1 MTSRTPQRGSKTE
14 HGKAPSIKD
23 EKEASWADKENAAK
37 MFKGAAERG
46 QRALAAPRAEADK
59 ELIVEMVRQTN
70 QQFDRLTKEFKA
82 SMAEFD
88 KRLAK
93 ATEIAAEQE

>member
-1 MTSRTPQRGSKTE
+1 MKKTKHGTST
-14 HGKAPSIKD
+14 PSIKHK
-23 EKEASWADKENAAK
+23 KEASWADKENPAK
-37 MFKGAAERG
+37 MFRGAAEQD
-46 QRALAAPRAEADK
+46 QRVLEAPRAEADK

-70 QQFDRLTKEFKA
+70 QQFDRITTKFKA

-93 ATEIAAEQE
+93 IMKIAAEQD